1 MEDRVITQQLRKVGN
16 SYVVTVPK
24 EEVER
29 RGWQEGQ
36 LLALQLTELEVRPIL
51 GDDLREAI
59 EERWERNEDALR
71 YLAGAEPWLQLRY
84 LSLAEVIA
92 IHEKVLRGLG
102 EARGRCAMK
111 DCSSQR

>member
-1 MEDRVITQQLRKVGN
+1 MIKQQLRKVGN

-36 LLALQLTELEVRPIL
+36 LLALQLTELEVRPVL

-59 EERWERNEDALR
+59 EERWERNEEALR
-71 YLAGAEPWLQLRY
+71 YLAGR
-84 LSLAEVIA
+84 
-92 IHEKVLRGLG
+92 
-102 EARGRCAMK
+102 
-111 DCSSQR
+111 

>member
-1 MEDRVITQQLRKVGN
+1 MGVRMITQQLRKVGN

-36 LLALQLTELEVRPIL
+36 LLALQLTALEVRPVL

-59 EERWERNEDALR
+59 EERWDRNVEALR
-71 YLAGAEPWLQLRY
+71 YLAGR
-84 LSLAEVIA
+84 
-92 IHEKVLRGLG
+92 
-102 EARGRCAMK
+102 
-111 DCSSQR
+111 

>member
-1 MEDRVITQQLRKVGN
+1 MITQQLRKVGN

-36 LLALQLTELEVRPIL
+36 LLALQLTALEVRPVL

-59 EERWERNEDALR
+59 EERWERNEEALR
-71 YLAGAEPWLQLRY
+71 YLAG
-84 LSLAEVIA
+84 
-92 IHEKVLRGLG
+92 H
-102 EARGRCAMK
+102 
-111 DCSSQR
+111 

>member
-1 MEDRVITQQLRKVGN
+1 MITQQLRKVGN

-36 LLALQLTELEVRPIL
+36 LLAVQLTPLEVRPIL

-59 EERWERNEDALR
+59 EERWDRNEEALR
-71 YLAGAEPWLQLRY
+71 YLADR
-84 LSLAEVIA
+84 
-92 IHEKVLRGLG
+92 
-102 EARGRCAMK
+102 
-111 DCSSQR
+111 

>member
-1 MEDRVITQQLRKVGN
+1 MTHLLYRWTNSEGRVITQQLRKVGN

-36 LLALQLTELEVRPIL
+36 LLALQLTALEVRPVL

-59 EERWERNEDALR
+59 EERWERNEEALR
-71 YLAGAEPWLQLRY
+71 YLT
-84 LSLAEVIA
+84 
-92 IHEKVLRGLG
+92 
-102 EARGRCAMK
+102 GR
-111 DCSSQR
+111 

>member
-1 MEDRVITQQLRKVGN
+1 MRSLGCWLAIEPKMEGHMITQQLRKVGN

-36 LLALQLTELEVRPIL
+36 LLALQLTALEVRPVL

-59 EERWERNEDALR
+59 EERWDRNMEALR
-71 YLAGAEPWLQLRY
+71 YLAGR
-84 LSLAEVIA
+84 
-92 IHEKVLRGLG
+92 
-102 EARGRCAMK
+102 
-111 DCSSQR
+111 

>member
-1 MEDRVITQQLRKVGN
+1 VITQQLRKVGN

-36 LLALQLTELEVRPIL
+36 LLALQLTALEVRPVL

-59 EERWERNEDALR
+59 EERWDRNVEALR
-71 YLAGAEPWLQLRY
+71 YL
-84 LSLAEVIA
+84 V
-92 IHEKVLRGLG
+92 
-102 EARGRCAMK
+102 GR
-111 DCSSQR
+111 